1 MIPVGNHDMS
11 LSHGSYSVHNSKFR
25 DHGLLPIDYE
35 SSYLIFIRMKK
46 GMSLLELFSCFINK
60 YISDLI
66 ISPLAL
72 VGFKLIERLCKAL
85 EHFRADVVF
94 NLSVILHTTQQLNR
108 TKKGRFHFMSRV
120 LFSKIK
126 TPHIDPK
133 TSDAN
138 FSSALVVLF

>member
-1 MIPVGNHDMS
+1 MFQQI
-11 LSHGSYSVHNSKFR
+11 
-25 DHGLLPIDYE
+25 
-35 SSYLIFIRMKK
+35 YLIF
-46 GMSLLELFSCFINK
+46 
-60 YISDLI
+60 LI
-66 ISPLAL
+66 ISPLAV

-94 NLSVILHTTQQLNR
+94 NLSVILHTTQLNR